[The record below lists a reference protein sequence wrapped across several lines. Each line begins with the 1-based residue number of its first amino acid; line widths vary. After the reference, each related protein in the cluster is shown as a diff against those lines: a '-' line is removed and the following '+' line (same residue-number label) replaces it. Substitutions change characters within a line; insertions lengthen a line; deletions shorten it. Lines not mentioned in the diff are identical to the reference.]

1 MSEEKPMDILKQM
14 TSIYLNNHKE
24 VDLFKEKCIN
34 ELIKFDNNSN
44 KIDYLNNILK
54 ELIEKKTLNAK
65 DYRFEWKIKA
75 VKELISNYNEI
86 AIIEN
91 KQEIKMEIK
100 EQINST
106 NKIKLNWTGQKNILI
121 YLFQQ
126 LKKEKGNN
134 NNFLLSSSNE
144 DIAVFLQENFNCFN
158 DTKLS
163 TIIGQLKKSAPPKK
177 ISKSITIHY

>member
-1 MSEEKPMDILKQM
+1 MSEEKPIDILKQM
-14 TSIYLNNHKE
+14 TSIFLNNYKE
-24 VDLFKEKCIN
+24 VDLFKENCLN
-34 ELIKFDNNSN
+34 ELIKFHNNSN
-44 KIDYLNNILK
+44 KIIYLDNILK
-54 ELIEKKTLNAK
+54 ELIKEKTLNSK

-75 VKELISNYNEI
+75 VKELISNYEEI

-91 KQEIKMEIK
+91 KEEMKMEIK

-177 ISKSITIHY
+177 LTKNITIHY